1 MAPRLL
7 TPELSRRV
15 FHFVHQADPAPQIM
29 ISDLRYLQVP
39 LLGFDGQEHV
49 GELIVHQTVADE
61 VEEIFIEIFQAK
73 FPIEKM
79 RLIENYEADDTAS
92 MEDNNSSA
100 FCYRFAVAKPNIL
113 SKHSFGLAIDVN
125 PLYNPYVKKD
135 LILPKNGT
143 RFADRTL
150 VEKGM
155 IFPGDPCHQ
164 AFCKRGWT
172 WGGSWPDR
180 QDYQHFEKELIP

>member
-1 MAPRLL
+1 MASL
-7 TPELSRRV
+7 TPELIQQV
-15 FHFVHQADPAPQIM
+15 FHYVQQADPSPKIIPA
-29 ISDLRYLQVP
+29 DLSYVQVP
-39 LLGFDGQEHV
+39 LFGFDGQEHI
-49 GELIVHQTVADE
+49 GELIVHQAVADE
-61 VEEIFIEIFQAK
+61 VEAIFMEIFRAR

-79 RLIENYEADDTAS
+79 RLIENYGADDNAS

-135 LILPKNGT
+135 LILPKSGAQ
-143 RFADRTL
+143 FADRSI
-150 VEKGM
+150 VVKGM
-155 IFPGDPCHQ
+155 ILPGDACHQ

-180 QDYQHFEKELIP
+180 QDYQHFEKDLIF